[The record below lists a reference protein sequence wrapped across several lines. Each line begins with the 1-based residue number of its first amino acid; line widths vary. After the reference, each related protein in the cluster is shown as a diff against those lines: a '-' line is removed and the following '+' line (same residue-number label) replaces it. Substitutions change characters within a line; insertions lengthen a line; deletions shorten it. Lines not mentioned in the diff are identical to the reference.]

1 MGARDGASSI
11 QGNLLR
17 ATKLTGPGAVDD
29 AWPVLVTN
37 GFISASFSPEF
48 EDGEEINQKAADGSV
63 CVSYKGDD
71 SLTRL
76 TFNLSVCSP
85 DPEVTA
91 MLAGGSALMADDG
104 TTVLGYSSP
113 EAGARIS
120 NPVAI
125 EIWSTANV
133 DGKPAADYPYW
144 HWVFPYVKMRFDG
157 TREFSNGLLS
167 WEFSGQAIGN
177 DALVTAGLPDGGA
190 ATEDFVRYK
199 AALANPFTYVR
210 TTGIPTGEPMLS
222 GSYPTSGVSVI
233 DPGD

>member
-17 ATKLTGPGAVDD
+17 ATKLTDSGQVDS

-37 GFISASFSPEF
+37 GFITASFSPEF

-71 SLTRL
+71 SMTRL

-85 DPEVTA
+85 EPEQTA
-91 MLAGGSALMADDG
+91 MFAGGSVLDDG
-104 TTVLGYSSP
+104 DTDIIGYSSP
-113 EAGARIS
+113 AAGSAIK

-133 DGKPAADYPYW
+133 GGKPASDYPYF

-157 TREFSNGLLS
+157 SREFSNGLLA

-177 DALVTAGLPDGGA
+177 DALTSAGLPSGIPG
-190 ATEDFVRYK
+190 EDFVRYK
-199 AALANPFTYVR
+199 AALTNPFTYVR
-210 TTGIPTGEPMLS
+210 TSGIPS
-222 GSYPTSGVSVI
+222 G
-233 DPGD
+233 DPLFDGPFPSLPSTISPV

>member
-17 ATKLTGPGAVDD
+17 ATKLTGPGAVDGD
-29 AWPVLVTN
+29 WPVLVTN

-63 CVSYKGDD
+63 CVSYRGDD

-91 MLAGGSALMADDG
+91 MLAGGSALMNAAG
-104 TTVLGYSSP
+104 TDVLGYSSV
-113 EAGARIS
+113 EAGAKIS

-177 DALVTAGLPDGGA
+177 DALITSGLPSGGA
-190 ATEDFVRYK
+190 ATEDFVAYK

-210 TTGIPTGEPMLS
+210 TTGIPTGDPMLS
-222 GSYPTSGVSVI
+222 TAYPATAPQI
-233 DPGD
+233 DPA

>member
-17 ATKLTGPGAVDD
+17 ATKLTDSGQIDSL
-29 AWPVLVTN
+29 WPVLVTN
-37 GFISASFSPEF
+37 GFITASFSPEF

-85 DPEVTA
+85 EPEQTA
-91 MLAGGSALMADDG
+91 MFAGGSALDDG
-104 TTVLGYSSP
+104 EGAIIGYSSP
-113 EAGARIS
+113 AVGSTIK

-133 DGKPAADYPYW
+133 NGKPAADYPYF

-157 TREFSNGLLS
+157 SREFSNGLLA

-177 DALVTAGLPDGGA
+177 DALTTSGLPPGSPS
-190 ATEDFVRYK
+190 EDFVTYRS
-199 AALANPFTYVR
+199 ALTNPFTYVR
-210 TTGIPTGEPMLS
+210 TTGMPSGQPMFD
-222 GSYPTSGVSVI
+222 GVFPDLPSTI
-233 DPGD
+233 DPA

>member
-17 ATKLTGPGAVDD
+17 ATKLTGPGAVDAD
-29 AWPVLVTN
+29 WPVLVTN

-63 CVSYKGDD
+63 CVSYRGDD

-91 MLAGGSALMADDG
+91 MLAGGTAIMNAAG
-104 TTVLGYSSP
+104 TDVIGYSSP
-113 EAGARIS
+113 EAGAKIS

-177 DALVTAGLPDGGA
+177 DALVTGGLPDGGA
-190 ATEDFVRYK
+190 AGEDFVAYK

-222 GSYPTSGVSVI
+222 TAYPATAPQI
-233 DPGD
+233 DPA

>member
-17 ATKLTGPGAVDD
+17 ATKLVDAGQVD
-29 AWPVLVTN
+29 SDWPVLVTN

-63 CVSYKGDD
+63 CVTYKGDD

-76 TFNLSVCSP
+76 SFNLSVCSP
-85 DPEVTA
+85 EPEQTA
-91 MLAGGSALMADDG
+91 MFAGGSALDDG
-104 TTVLGYSSP
+104 AGNIIGYSSP
-113 EAGARIS
+113 AAGSRIN

-133 DGKPAADYPYW
+133 DGKPAADYPYF

-157 TREFSNGLLS
+157 TREFSNGLLA

-177 DALVTAGLPDGGA
+177 DALVTGGLPDGESG
-190 ATEDFVRYK
+190 EDFVTYK
-199 AALANPFTYVR
+199 AALTNPFTYVR
-210 TTGIPTGEPMLS
+210 TTGIPTGEPLFDGTFPDLPS
-222 GSYPTSGVSVI
+222 TI
-233 DPGD
+233 DPA